1 MTLAVSSRSLKRR
14 MEQERP
20 IQGVRH
26 LRSSMEHDEG
36 GTTGAGMP
44 GSRVPQT
51 TRAESPGIP
60 SNRSVLEHL
69 ESSTSRTSLLYS
81 AGLGHTGVCT
91 KWTNCLPNVPRVPRR
106 WIFKPHT
113 LVSLSP
119 QTLTSNF
126 RLEDSGS
133 DRRNTNR
140 DVVSPRSD
148 QKSNLQPQVTFYKG
162 ARRACDRCRE
172 ERSPLFSGE
181 AYIITSGTPSRQ

>member
-1 MTLAVSSRSLKRR
+1 MSDSSGPTST
-14 MEQERP
+14 EQHGTRC
-20 IQGVRH
+20 GRH
-26 LRSSMEHDEG
+26 NRG
-36 GTTGAGMP
+36 GDALCGTRKLP

-51 TRAESPGIP
+51 TWAESPGIP

-126 RLEDSGS
+126 RLEDSGF
-133 DRRNTNR
+133 R
-140 DVVSPRSD
+140 
-148 QKSNLQPQVTFYKG
+148 QKEYQSRGCQPSIRPETK
-162 ARRACDRCRE
+162 
-172 ERSPLFSGE
+172 
-181 AYIITSGTPSRQ
+181 